1 MTQDEIND
9 GLGSPFATTK
19 FACHSATG
27 ISEKSIMRIYI
38 QIPVTRTIARG
49 IRAQAQQA
57 VPQQTH
63 TELAALKRLAEQ
75 NTPHENIGYHE
86 VQQDDESCVP
96 GGYINYMMKFGSNF
110 ALHMSIFINPL
121 HIT

>member
-75 NTPHENIGYHE
+75 KCWSLVELSTKPSWLLDSGN
-86 VQQDDESCVP
+86 
-96 GGYINYMMKFGSNF
+96 
-110 ALHMSIFINPL
+110 
-121 HIT
+121 